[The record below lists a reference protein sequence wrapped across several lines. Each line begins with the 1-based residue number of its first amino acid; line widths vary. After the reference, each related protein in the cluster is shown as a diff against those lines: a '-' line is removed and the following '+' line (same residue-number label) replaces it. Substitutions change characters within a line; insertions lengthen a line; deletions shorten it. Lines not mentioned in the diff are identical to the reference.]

1 MSYLLIL
8 FMVTRGLQVDGEFA
22 FGKTVEHSS
31 STAIINRDFE
41 IIYLKRSRSVN
52 KRIQELIMKD
62 DD

>member
-41 IIYLKRSRSVN
+41 IIYLN
-52 KRIQELIMKD
+52 LGEIRINNEG
-62 DD
+62 